1 MANLQ
6 INQLPTITG
15 NTLLET
21 DVIPVQTST
30 GTKSIAVEELLQ
42 EVLLQN
48 RDLINK
54 CNVLNARLAAKETYD
69 HVIINQY
76 YGGGTKEDT
85 GSVSHAFIEL
95 YNPTNETVSLT
106 GKSIQYVKDTT
117 VAKLDLS
124 GEIPS
129 KHSFLIRCK
138 LTNSGTSTQPAL
150 SLTDKTA
157 DMEWDQYIANKGIS
171 ILLMKNTDLVS
182 VDSSLSENQNVID
195 VIGSSGDAQEAV
207 KFFEGE
213 VVVDQSKQKS
223 VRRIL
228 FSDTNNN
235 KADCEIVDF
244 RLKGNLAKAPK
255 CKADG
260 AWGINN
266 VVN

>member
-21 DVIPVQTST
+21 DVIPVQTAT
-30 GTKSIAVEELLQ
+30 GTKSIAIEELLQ

-69 HVIINQY
+69 HIIINQY

-95 YNPTNETVSLT
+95 YNPTSQTVSLS
-106 GKSIQYVKDTT
+106 GKSVQYVKDTT
-117 VAKLDLS
+117 VSKLDLS
-124 GEIPS
+124 GEIPA

-138 LTNSGTSTQPAL
+138 LTNSGTSTKP
-150 SLTDKTA
+150 SLDLTSVTP

-171 ILLMKNTDLVS
+171 ILLMNTTTLVS
-182 VDSSLSENQNVID
+182 VDSSLSDIQNVID

-228 FSDTNNN
+228 FSDTKNN

-260 AWGINN
+260 AWGTSN

>member
-6 INQLPTITG
+6 INQLPIISG
-15 NTLLET
+15 KDLSLEA
-21 DVIPVQTST
+21 DVIPVQTAS
-30 GTKSIAVEELLQ
+30 GTKSITIEELLQ

-69 HVIINQY
+69 HIIINQY

-95 YNPTNETVSLT
+95 YNPTNDTVSLD
-106 GKSIQYVKDTT
+106 GKSVQYVKDTS
-117 VAKLDLS
+117 VQKLDLT

-138 LTNSGTSTQPAL
+138 LTNSGIPSL
-150 SLTDKTA
+150 SLTDVAA
-157 DMEWDQYIANKGIS
+157 DMEWDQYIANKGVS
-171 ILLMKNTDLVS
+171 ILLMNNTELVS
-182 VDSSLSENQNVID
+182 ADASLAENQNVID
-195 VIGSSGDAQEAV
+195 LIGSSGDKQEAV
-207 KFFEGE
+207 TFFEGE

-244 RLKGNLAKAPK
+244 RIKGNLAKAPK

-260 AWGINN
+260 AWGTTN

>member
-6 INQLPTITG
+6 INQLPSITG

-21 DVIPVQTST
+21 DIVPVQTSS
-30 GTKSIAVEELLQ
+30 GTKGISVEELLQ

-48 RDLINK
+48 RDLLNK
-54 CNVLNARLAAKETYD
+54 CNVLNTRLASKETYD
-69 HVIINQY
+69 HIIINQY
-76 YGGGTKEDT
+76 YGGGIKEDT

-95 YNPTNETVSLT
+95 YNPTDSTVSLE
-106 GKSIQYVKDTT
+106 GKSVQYVKDA
-117 VAKLDLS
+117 VVQKLDLT

-138 LTNSGTSTQPAL
+138 LTNSGTPAL
-150 SLTDKTA
+150 SLTEKTA

-171 ILLMKNTDLVS
+171 ILLMKNTELVS
-182 VDSSLSENQNVID
+182 VDSSLVDNPNVID

-235 KADCEIVDF
+235 KVDCEIVDF
-244 RLKGNLAKAPK
+244 RLKGNLTKAPR

-260 AWGINN
+260 AWGTSN

>member
-6 INQLPTITG
+6 INQLPSITG
-15 NTLLET
+15 NSVVT
-21 DVIPVQTST
+21 DIDVLPIQTAT
-30 GTKSIAVEELLQ
+30 GTKKILVEELLQ

-54 CNVLNARLAAKETYD
+54 CNVLNARLSAYETYD
-69 HVIINQY
+69 HIIINQY

-95 YNPTNETVSLT
+95 YNPTNDTVSLT
-106 GKSIQYVKDTT
+106 GKSVQYVKDTE
-117 VAKLDLS
+117 VKKLDLT

-138 LTNSGTSTQPAL
+138 LTNSGTPSL
-150 SLTDKTA
+150 SLTDVAA

-171 ILLMKNTDLVS
+171 ILLMNNTELVS
-182 VDSSLSENQNVID
+182 ADASLAENPNVID

-228 FSDTNNN
+228 FSDTKNN

-260 AWGINN
+260 AWGTTN

>member
-6 INQLPTITG
+6 INQLPSITG
-15 NTLLET
+15 NNVTEDI
-21 DVIPVQTST
+21 DVLPIQTST
-30 GTKSIAVEELLQ
+30 GTKKILVEELLQ

-54 CNVLNARLAAKETYD
+54 CNVLNTRLSAYETYD
-69 HVIINQY
+69 HIIINQY
-76 YGGGTKEDT
+76 YGGGTKPDS

-95 YNPTNETVSLT
+95 YNPTNQTVSLV
-106 GKSIQYVKDTT
+106 GKSVQYVKDST
-117 VAKLDLS
+117 VVKLDLS

-138 LTNSGTSTQPAL
+138 LTNEGTPSL
-150 SLTDKTA
+150 NLTDVEA

-171 ILLMKNTDLVS
+171 ILLMNNTNLVS
-182 VDSSLSENQNVID
+182 AEENLNESPNVID
-195 VIGSSGDAQEAV
+195 MIGSSGDGGESV
-207 KFFEGE
+207 TFFEGE

-228 FSDTNNN
+228 FSDTKNN

-260 AWGINN
+260 AWGTTN

>member
-6 INQLPTITG
+6 INQLPSLTG
-15 NTLLET
+15 NALLET
-21 DVIPVQTST
+21 DVLPVQTAT

-54 CNVLNARLAAKETYD
+54 CNVLNTRLAAKETYD
-69 HVIINQY
+69 HIIINQY

-95 YNPTNETVSLT
+95 YNPTNETVSLE
-106 GKSIQYVKDTT
+106 GKSVQYVKDAA
-117 VAKLDLS
+117 VVKLDLS

-138 LTNSGTSTQPAL
+138 KTNSGTSTLPAL
-150 SLTDKTA
+150 DLNSVTA
-157 DMEWDQYIANKGIS
+157 DMEWDQYITNKGIS
-171 ILLMKNTDLVS
+171 ILLMNNTDLVS
-182 VDSSLSENQNVID
+182 ADETLSENPNVID
-195 VIGSSGDAQEAV
+195 VIGSQGDAQEAV

-213 VVVDQSKQKS
+213 VVVGQSKQKS

-228 FSDTNNN
+228 FTDTDNN

-255 CKADG
+255 TKADG
-260 AWGINN
+260 AWGLSNVIN
-266 VVN
+266 